1 MAYKRNPMR
10 SERIAALSNFV
21 IAGVLNPAI
30 TASTQWFERT
40 LDDSA
45 NKRLSVSESFLATDG
60 ILELYMNITSGLVVY
75 PKVIT
80 ARLMS
85 ELPFMATENI
95 MMDAVKAG
103 GDRQVLHEKIRQHSM
118 AAGKR
123 VKEEGADNDLLD
135 RIAADPDFNM
145 TKEQLLTLMKPENF
159 TGCAES
165 QTENFLETVVKPI
178 IEENKDALGMHA
190 DINV

>member
-1 MAYKRNPMR
+1 
-10 SERIAALSNFV
+10 
-21 IAGVLNPAI
+21 
-30 TASTQWFERT
+30 
-40 LDDSA
+40 
-45 NKRLSVSESFLATDG
+45 
-60 ILELYMNITSGLVVY
+60 
-75 PKVIT
+75 
-80 ARLMS
+80 
-85 ELPFMATENI
+85 MATENI

-135 RIAADPDFNM
+135 RIASDPDFNM
-145 TKEQLLTLMKPENF
+145 TKEQLLALMKPENF

-165 QTENFLETVVKPI
+165 QTEAFLETMVRPVI
-178 IEENKDALGMHA
+178 DANRDALGMHA

>member
-1 MAYKRNPMR
+1 
-10 SERIAALSNFV
+10 
-21 IAGVLNPAI
+21 
-30 TASTQWFERT
+30 
-40 LDDSA
+40 
-45 NKRLSVSESFLATDG
+45 
-60 ILELYMNITSGLVVY
+60 MNITSGLVVY
-75 PKVIT
+75 PKVINS
-80 ARLMS
+80 RLMS

-135 RIAADPDFNM
+135 RIASDPDFNM
-145 TKEQLLTLMKPENF
+145 TKEQLLALMKPENF

-165 QTENFLETVVKPI
+165 QTEAFLETMVRPVI
-178 IEENKDALGMHA
+178 DANRDALGMHA

>member
-1 MAYKRNPMR
+1 
-10 SERIAALSNFV
+10 
-21 IAGVLNPAI
+21 
-30 TASTQWFERT
+30 
-40 LDDSA
+40 
-45 NKRLSVSESFLATDG
+45 
-60 ILELYMNITSGLVVY
+60 
-75 PKVIT
+75 
-80 ARLMS
+80 MS

-145 TKEQLLTLMKPENF
+145 TQRAAARVDEAGKLYRLRRKPDRER
-159 TGCAES
+159 S
-165 QTENFLETVVKPI
+165 SKLS
-178 IEENKDALGMHA
+178 
-190 DINV
+190 